1 MLVSSGA
8 TPLPQRC
15 DSGRARGERS
25 ARAVQTAESKAR
37 SRTCGFDF
45 KLSSDD
51 GLLTRNQGWE
61 VIQPMNQNGEIDVVR
76 LKRRTVVQGQEE
88 LVRHGFEGSR
98 MSVADVLVDRSG

>member
-1 MLVSSGA
+1 
-8 TPLPQRC
+8 
-15 DSGRARGERS
+15 
-25 ARAVQTAESKAR
+25 
-37 SRTCGFDF
+37 
-45 KLSSDD
+45 
-51 GLLTRNQGWE
+51 